1 MATIRDALLCV
12 FLCVLC
18 ASVVKVF
25 FLLDHLQV
33 VIEQVEGAAREQ
45 RSYYKATG
53 KALAI
58 TTIRLGRL
66 VESTDTRLERL
77 TASTEHT
84 LQAARESLAEV
95 SSGSRDLL
103 ATAGAEL
110 EAEGQAS
117 RETLRASSE
126 ALRALNA
133 NLEEM
138 RALWP
143 PLNRTAVSAAEA
155 THNVAEATH
164 SVDVALQPLRKP
176 AGRWKRLL
184 GFLLGMIKINL
195 R

>member
-1 MATIRDALLCV
+1 MAQVRDLLLCV
-12 FLCVLC
+12 LLCVLC
-18 ASVVKVF
+18 ASVVKAF
-25 FLLDHLQV
+25 FLLDHLQT

-66 VESTDTRLERL
+66 VEHADAEIQKLSSDT
-77 TASTEHT
+77 AHT
-84 LQAARESLAEV
+84 LDTARQSLSEVSTLLVAAR
-95 SSGSRDLL
+95 
-103 ATAGAEL
+103 AEL

-117 RETLRASSE
+117 RETLRVA
-126 ALRALNA
+126 NT

-143 PLNRTAVSAAEA
+143 PLTRTAVS
-155 THNVAEATH
+155 VAEATH

-176 AGRWKRLL
+176 AGRWRRLF
-184 GFLLGMIKINL
+184 GFLLGMIKINV

>member
-1 MATIRDALLCV
+1 MATVRDLLLCV
-12 FLCVLC
+12 FLCALC
-18 ASVVKVF
+18 AFVVKAY
-25 FLLDHLQV
+25 FLLDHVQV
-33 VIEQVEGAAREQ
+33 VIEQLEGAAREQ

-66 VESTDTRLERL
+66 VEHIDAEVQKLSSE
-77 TASTEHT
+77 TAHT
-84 LQAARESLAEV
+84 LDTARQSLGEV
-95 SSGSRDLL
+95 SALV
-103 ATAGAEL
+103 ATAGAEI
-110 EAEGQAS
+110 EAEGRTS
-117 RETLRASSE
+117 RETMQAAQL
-126 ALRALNA
+126 

-143 PLNRTAVSAAEA
+143 PLTRTAVS
-155 THNVAEATH
+155 VAEATH

-184 GFLLGMIKINL
+184 GFLLGMIKINV

>member
-117 RETLRASSE
+117 RETLRAV
-126 ALRALNA
+126 NA